1 MLLQRQAPIIRPQTT
16 AHLAQTMTLLS
27 LTSAELRE
35 KIEAALASNP
45 ALELLEERRC
55 PTCKRRL
62 SGNSPCPF
70 CSRPKGAAS
79 DEPIVFLSPRE
90 DFHPSRAISGEDLPD
105 DNLAPVVEDLP
116 HYVLRQI
123 ATELSFAERP
133 LAAYILTNL
142 DEDGLLTI
150 PLAEIARFHHVL
162 TSKVQE
168 VQRLIQHA
176 EPVGV
181 GSSSPQD
188 ALLVQLEVLSENSA
202 VPSMTAEAI
211 QKGMPL
217 LSRHRYQ
224 ELGHLLGISGAKARE
239 IASFISE
246 NLNPYPARAHYGD
259 VNLTGKNARNPG
271 NAYQSSDV
279 IFTRLYEHD
288 ENSQLVVEIALPLS
302 GPLRV
307 NPEFRKA
314 IHEAPPDKAED
325 WKSDLEQASLLVK
338 CLQQR
343 NHTLV
348 RLMQR
353 ISTIQRD
360 YILHGDAYL
369 IPLTR
374 ATLAKELQVHES
386 TISRAVSAKAVQ
398 LPNGHIVP
406 LAVFFDRSLQV
417 RTALKQIVED
427 EVEPLSDTEI
437 GERLAALGYPVARR
451 TVAKYRSMEGILP
464 AHLRKAVNIPCRQVN
479 LIPQSR

>member
-1 MLLQRQAPIIRPQTT
+1 MLLQRQAPVIRPQTT

-45 ALELLEERRC
+45 ALELLDERRC
-55 PTCKRRL
+55 PTCKRKL
-62 SGNSPCPF
+62 SGSAPCPF
-70 CSRPKGAAS
+70 CSRPKGTAS

-90 DFHPSRAISGEDLPD
+90 DFHPAKTISGEDLPD
-105 DNLAPVVEDLP
+105 DNLAPLVEDLP
-116 HYVLRQI
+116 HFVLRQI
-123 ATELSFAERP
+123 ATELTIADRP
-133 LAAYILTNL
+133 IAATILTNL
-142 DEDGLLTI
+142 DEDGLLTT

-162 TSKVQE
+162 ISKVQE
-168 VQRLIQHA
+168 IQRLIQHA

-181 GSSSPQD
+181 GSCSPQE
-188 ALLVQLEVLSENSA
+188 ALLVQLEVLSENCPTPPLA
-202 VPSMTAEAI
+202 AEAI

-224 ELGHLLGISGAKARE
+224 ELGHLLGISSVQARE
-239 IASFISE
+239 IASFIGE
-246 NLNPYPARAHYGD
+246 NLNPFPARAHYGD
-259 VNLTGKNARNPG
+259 VNLTGKNAKSLG
-271 NAYQSSDV
+271 YAYQSADV
-279 IFTRLYEHD
+279 IFTRLNEQDEH
-288 ENSQLVVEIALPLS
+288 SSLVVEIALPLS
-302 GPLRV
+302 GTLRV

-314 IHEAPPDKAED
+314 IHEAPPDKAEA
-325 WKSDLEQASLLVK
+325 WKSDLEQAALLVK

-353 ISTIQRD
+353 LSVIQRG
-360 YILHGDAYL
+360 YILHGDACL

-374 ATLAKELQVHES
+374 ASLARELNVHEF

-406 LAVFFDRSLQV
+406 LAIFFDRSLHV
-417 RTALKQIVED
+417 RTALKQIIED

-437 GERLAALGYPVARR
+437 GERLATLGFPVARR

-464 AHLRKAVNIPCRQVN
+464 AHLRKAVNIPCRQIRRVPPN
-479 LIPQSR
+479 

>member
-1 MLLQRQAPIIRPQTT
+1 MLLQRQATAIRPQTT

-27 LTSAELRE
+27 MTSVELRE

-55 PTCKRRL
+55 PTCKRKL
-62 SGNSPCPF
+62 SGSAPCPL
-70 CSRPKGAAS
+70 CSRPKGSSS

-90 DFHPSRAISGEDLPD
+90 DFRILRPSAGDDMPD
-105 DNLAPVVEDLP
+105 DNLAPLVEDLP
-116 HYVLRQI
+116 HFVLRQI
-123 ATELSFAERP
+123 ATELSPADRP
-133 LAAYILTNL
+133 LAAHILTNL

-150 PLAEIARFHHVL
+150 QLAEIARYHHVL
-162 TSKVQE
+162 ISKVLE
-168 VQRLIQHA
+168 VQHLIQRA

-181 GSSSPQD
+181 GSCSPQE
-188 ALLVQLEVLSENSA
+188 ALLVQLEILSESCPTPPLA
-202 VPSMTAEAI
+202 AEAI

-224 ELGHLLGISGAKARE
+224 ELGHLLGISSIKACE

-259 VNLTGKNARNPG
+259 VNLTGKSPKSMGTVYQNA
-271 NAYQSSDV
+271 DV
-279 IFTRLYEHD
+279 IFTRLVERD
-288 ENSQLVVEIALPLS
+288 EASPLVVEIALPLS
-302 GPLRV
+302 GTLRV

-314 IHEAPPDKAED
+314 IHEAPPDKAEA
-325 WKSDLEQASLLVK
+325 WKSDLEQAALLVK

-353 ISTIQRD
+353 ITVIQRS

-374 ATLAKELQVHES
+374 ASLARELEVHES
-386 TISRAVSAKAVQ
+386 TISRAVSSKAVQ

-406 LAVFFDRSLQV
+406 MAIFFDRSLQV
-417 RTALKQIVED
+417 RTALKQIIEEED
-427 EVEPLSDTEI
+427 KPLSDTEI
-437 GERLAALGYPVARR
+437 CERLAALGFPVARR

-464 AHLRKAVNIPCRQVN
+464 AHLRKAVNIPCRQVQ
-479 LIPQSR
+479 LLAQTK

>member
-1 MLLQRQAPIIRPQTT
+1 MLLQRQGPATRPQTT

-62 SGNSPCPF
+62 IGSAPCPL
-70 CSRPKGAAS
+70 CSRPKGATS

-90 DFHPSRAISGEDLPD
+90 DFHINRAISSDDLPD
-105 DNLAPVVEDLP
+105 DNLAPLVEDLP
-116 HYVLRQI
+116 HFVLRQI
-123 ATELSFAERP
+123 ATELVPAVRP
-133 LAAYILTNL
+133 IAAYILTNL

-150 PLAEIARFHHVL
+150 PLAEIARYHHVL
-162 TSKVQE
+162 ISKVQE

-181 GSSSPQD
+181 GSCSPQE
-188 ALLVQLEVLSENSA
+188 ALLVQLEVLSETCPTPA
-202 VPSMTAEAI
+202 LAAEAI

-224 ELGHLLGISGAKARE
+224 ELGHLLGISSIKARE
-239 IASFISE
+239 IASFIGE

-259 VNLTGKNARNPG
+259 VNLTGKSPKSLG
-271 NAYQSSDV
+271 SAYQSADV
-279 IFTRLYEHD
+279 IFTRLND
-288 ENSQLVVEIALPLS
+288 QNENSSLVVEIALPLI
-302 GPLRV
+302 GTLRV

-314 IHEAPPDKAED
+314 IHEAPPDKAEA
-325 WKSDLEQASLLVK
+325 WKSDLEQAALLVK

-353 ISTIQRD
+353 ITVIQRS

-374 ATLAKELQVHES
+374 ASLAKELDVHES
-386 TISRAVSAKAVQ
+386 TISRAVSSKAVQ

-406 LAVFFDRSLQV
+406 LSIFFDRSLQV
-417 RTALKQIVED
+417 RTALKQIIEN

-437 GERLAALGYPVARR
+437 GEQLAAQGYPVARR

-464 AHLRKAVNIPCRQVN
+464 AHLRKAVNIPCRQVHM
-479 LIPQSR
+479 IPSN

>member
-1 MLLQRQAPIIRPQTT
+1 MLLQRQAPATRPQTT

-62 SGNSPCPF
+62 TGSAPCPL
-70 CSRPKGAAS
+70 CSRPKGIAS

-90 DFHPSRAISGEDLPD
+90 DFHINRAVSGEDLPD
-105 DNLAPVVEDLP
+105 DNLAPMVEDLP
-116 HYVLRQI
+116 HFVLRQI
-123 ATELSFAERP
+123 ATELSPAARP

-150 PLAEIARFHHVL
+150 PLAEIARYHHVL
-162 TSKVQE
+162 ISKVQE

-181 GSSSPQD
+181 GSCSPQE
-188 ALLVQLEVLSENSA
+188 ALLVQLEVLSETCPTPPLA
-202 VPSMTAEAI
+202 AEAI

-224 ELGHLLGISGAKARE
+224 ELGHLLGISSIKARD
-239 IASFISE
+239 IASFIGE

-259 VNLTGKNARNPG
+259 VNLTGKSPKSLG
-271 NAYQSSDV
+271 SAYQSADV
-279 IFTRLYEHD
+279 IFTRLNEQN
-288 ENSQLVVEIALPLS
+288 ENSSLVVEIALPLI
-302 GPLRV
+302 GTLRV

-314 IHEAPPDKAED
+314 IHEAPPDKAEA
-325 WKSDLEQASLLVK
+325 WKSDLEQAALLVK

-353 ISTIQRD
+353 ITVIQRS

-374 ATLAKELQVHES
+374 ASLAKELDVHES

-406 LAVFFDRSLQV
+406 LAIFFDRSLQV
-417 RTALKQIVED
+417 RTALKQIIEG
-427 EVEPLSDTEI
+427 EVEPFSDTEI
-437 GERLAALGYPVARR
+437 GEQLAALGFPVARR

-464 AHLRKAVNIPCRQVN
+464 AHLRKAVNIPCRQVHLVSSN
-479 LIPQSR
+479 